1 MKLAPSDKSDLPV
14 SLQVYL
20 IKEQNYVLALRQC
33 ANSNMMAIRKRFKPN
48 SNSKPKRFDVCLSFG
63 LRSNI
68 WHNAQTA
75 IQHPHAS
82 VICTYKLPHGS
93 SLPNPITTSHKIPNI
108 ASSKLVTIPSL
119 RGPLCFGAEN
129 YPDIRRTSKSA
140 DFSGYFLKW
149 ATRSG

>member
-68 WHNAQTA
+68 
-75 IQHPHAS
+75 
-82 VICTYKLPHGS
+82 
-93 SLPNPITTSHKIPNI
+93 
-108 ASSKLVTIPSL
+108 
-119 RGPLCFGAEN
+119 
-129 YPDIRRTSKSA
+129 
-140 DFSGYFLKW
+140 
-149 ATRSG
+149 